1 MVGGVLFT
9 WSWTL
14 MRSWKIKRM
23 INPAHPHRK
32 ELNNEIDFSTATDS
46 HHRDGWGWRTMTSF
60 FIAGLTLILI
70 FLKVTGAIALSWFW
84 VFGPMILLVSFAVV
98 FWTVVIC
105 LAARKIGKG
114 E

>member
-1 MVGGVLFT
+1 
-9 WSWTL
+9 
-14 MRSWKIKRM
+14 MRDYDETTFE
-23 INPAHPHRK
+23 RK
-32 ELNNEIDFSTATDS
+32 ELTNEIDFSTATDS

-60 FIAGLTLILI
+60 FIAGLTLMLI

-98 FWTVVIC
+98 FWAVVIC